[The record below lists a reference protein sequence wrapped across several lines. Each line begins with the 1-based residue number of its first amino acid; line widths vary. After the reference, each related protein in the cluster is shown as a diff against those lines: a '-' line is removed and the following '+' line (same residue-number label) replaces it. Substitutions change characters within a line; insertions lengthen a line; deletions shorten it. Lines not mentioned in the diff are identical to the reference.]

1 MLEMLHGEKG
11 ALPPKYHFRGFA
23 VVRNPRLQTL
33 LVNYV
38 HEKDV
43 LTREGA
49 PTIIQSN
56 PTKLNATKKKF
67 PP

>member
-33 LVNYV
+33 LVHYV
-38 HEKDV
+38 HEKVESDKDI
-43 LTREGA
+43 LTMEA
-49 PTIIQSN
+49 EFKTTQ
-56 PTKLNATKKKF
+56 
-67 PP
+67 